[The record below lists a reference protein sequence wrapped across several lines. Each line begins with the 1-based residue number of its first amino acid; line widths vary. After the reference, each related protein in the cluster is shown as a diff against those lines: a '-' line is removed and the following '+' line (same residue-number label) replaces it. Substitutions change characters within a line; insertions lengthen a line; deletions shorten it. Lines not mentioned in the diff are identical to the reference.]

1 MSMVSEQSDGSPILT
16 EKGKLPSREEFSEWV
31 HDALNRLYDSPYL
44 GEHPLRCLLTE
55 EEIRSPERAQYL
67 RRLLLS
73 AIRDLRPS
81 PGAPA
86 DSPDWRGYRI
96 LELRH
101 VEGLGPAEAMR
112 ELSLGRS
119 QFFREQKHIL
129 DALSDRLWEAWQR
142 TKEVTPTTL
151 ETRDSRAAL
160 FSSAVEQLASQAMWE
175 PINPTHL
182 WAELGPLIEAL
193 ARVEQVGVTFAPD
206 SVSDCIETDRVLLR
220 QAVLD
225 VFTNVLPAAHGG
237 RVQMRCFTSSDESA
251 GLQIDVM
258 PAEVNTSQPH
268 EVNPEVARRLMTV
281 MGGAL
286 RVTQA
291 EDGGWQVQLAWP
303 AGRPILFVID
313 DNEEFTDLYRR
324 FLAGRNWRVIGAAS
338 GREALAR
345 LTSVR
350 PTVILLD
357 VLMPSEDGWELLV
370 TLKSRE
376 DTRDIPVIVCSV
388 LDQPGLALALGAAGY
403 LAKPVTQREL
413 MRALAPWRRA
423 LAIT

>member
-1 MSMVSEQSDGSPILT
+1 MSQPEKSPD
-16 EKGKLPSREEFSEWV
+16 RNEFSEWV
-31 HDALNRLYDSPYL
+31 RDALNRLYDSPYL
-44 GEHPLRCLLTE
+44 GEHPLGGLLSKE
-55 EEIRSPERAQYL
+55 EAESPERAQHL
-67 RRLLLS
+67 RRVLLG

-101 VEGLGPAEAMR
+101 IEGLGPVEAMR

-142 TKEVTPTTL
+142 ARDGVRPVT
-151 ETRDSRAAL
+151 ESSNSRAAL
-160 FSSAVEQLASQAMWE
+160 FSSAVEQLASQSTWE
-175 PINPTHL
+175 PVDPIQL
-182 WAELGPLIEAL
+182 WTELEPLVATL
-193 ARVEQVGVTFAPD
+193 ARAEQVAIVFAF
-206 SVSDCIETDRVLLR
+206 SDHAPEYIETDRVLLR

-225 VFTNVLPAAHGG
+225 VLANVLPVAHGG
-237 RVQMRCFTSSDESA
+237 RVEVRYFVAEDESA
-251 GLQIDVM
+251 GLQIDAA
-258 PAEVNTSQPH
+258 PAQIVPVTKEVNLDA
-268 EVNPEVARRLMTV
+268 ARRLMAA

-286 RVTQA
+286 RVMRR
-291 EDGGWQVQLAWP
+291 ENGNWQVQLAWP
-303 AGRPILFVID
+303 AGRPILLVID

-324 FLAGRNWRVIGAAS
+324 YLAGRNWHVVGAAS

-345 LTSVR
+345 LVMVR

-370 TLKSRE
+370 ALKARE
-376 DTRDIPVIVCSV
+376 ETRSIPVIVCSV

-403 LAKPVTQREL
+403 LAKPVAQREL
-413 MRALAPWRRA
+413 VRALAPWRRTIPA
-423 LAIT
+423 R